1 MDNLDKK
8 MSNGVKTKKITT
20 LVVAVIML
28 TAGTAFA
35 VENYDYD
42 STKSNISPT
51 PVPTINP
58 LSPPPPASLTAI
70 KKCGVNTFNVS
81 NECGAGAFKNLY
93 FQCYDG
99 YVGKLGGENSCK
111 SSGVWSDYARSVCAN
126 RCGAVSTSPSQGG
139 QVPTTITTKPLPRP
153 APDSAVTMQEV
164 KPIAICYIP
173 DKLTKDYN
181 RLLVDL
187 RKAEVEGDKE
197 TAGEIIKKITALKL
211 EIGRYREKCIAS
223 TSIRRPAES
232 LIQPSTEVSLTA
244 PIAIDRCRE
253 VAQWENKIAYYEKLA
268 GLSGT
273 DLKEQTGFSREEIE
287 RILSN
292 LPNGLEKVRVQCE
305 DQRDFVEKRS
315 LGTFS
320 TEILSMD
327 LKSIAEPVK
336 PVVVES
342 GQEIDDY
349 YKARIEKITS
359 AEGTENQIQNLRLL
373 KEEINELIMK
383 LIKGRK
389 EIEASELSNAVTE
402 IRVSRGEI
410 RADDVVIKTTDKKIL
425 VNVGDKP
432 ISIIP
437 TARRVEI
444 IEIKDGDD
452 IKVTAAEISIKDNI
466 LRVGNSEVK
475 FTAGDVI
482 EIISERPGRPRYS
495 NIVLKKGIALAEEN
509 GRAVYKIKETE
520 PRKLFRFIPIQITK
534 TLTVSAETSDVLN
547 EKLPWYAFLTA
558 K

>member
-20 LVVAVIML
+20 LVVAIIML
-28 TAGTAFA
+28 TAGTVFA
-35 VENYDYD
+35 VEDYD

-51 PVPTINP
+51 LVPTIDKP
-58 LSPPPPASLTAI
+58 LSTVQPSTVSGSALTDI

-81 NECGAGAFKNLY
+81 NECGAAAFKNLY

-99 YVGKLGGENSCK
+99 YKGELGGENSCK
-111 SSGVWSDYARSVCAN
+111 SSDVWNDYARSVCAK
-126 RCGAVSTSPSQGG
+126 RCGAV
-139 QVPTTITTKPLPRP
+139 TITTKPLLKP
-153 APDSAVTMQEV
+153 APDSAVTTQYV
-164 KPIAICYIP
+164 KPVAICYIP

-187 RKAEVEGDKE
+187 RKAEAEGDKE

-268 GLSGT
+268 GLSNT

-287 RILSN
+287 KILSN
-292 LPNGLEKVRVQCE
+292 LPNGLVKVKEQCQI
-305 DQRDFVEKRS
+305 QRQPLVDFGS
-315 LGTFS
+315 LS
-320 TEILSMD
+320 VSRIE
-327 LKSIAEPVK
+327 IAEPVK

-342 GQEIDDY
+342 GQEIDSY
-349 YKARIEKITS
+349 YKARIERITS
-359 AEGTENQIQNLRLL
+359 AEGVENQNQIQNLRLL
-373 KEEINELIMK
+373 KEEIDELIMK

-389 EIEASELSNAVTE
+389 EIEVSELSNTVTE
-402 IRVSRGEI
+402 IKVSRGEI
-410 RADDVVIKTTDKKIL
+410 KADDVVIKTTDKRIL
-425 VNVGDKP
+425 VNIGDKP
-432 ISIIP
+432 ISIMP

-452 IKVTAAEISIKDNI
+452 IKVTATEVSIKDSI

-475 FTAGDVI
+475 LTVSEVI
-482 EIISERPGRPRYS
+482 ESISERSGRPRYS
-495 NIVLKKGIALAEEN
+495 NIVLKKGIVLAEEN

-534 TLTVSAETSDVLN
+534 TLTVSAETSDLLN